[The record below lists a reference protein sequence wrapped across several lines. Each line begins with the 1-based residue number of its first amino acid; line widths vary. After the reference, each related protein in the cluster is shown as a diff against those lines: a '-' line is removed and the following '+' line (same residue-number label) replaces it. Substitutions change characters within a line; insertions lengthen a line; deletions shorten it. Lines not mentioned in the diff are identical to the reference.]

1 MYNAQLCKPTT
12 IKDLRTALE
21 GVCVNGTAKKLFANS
36 LYKVA
41 GKTGTAKVANGNK
54 GYGEGIFQ
62 SSFAG
67 YFPAD
72 NPQYT
77 IVVIIKNK
85 AHAANFYGASVA
97 GPVFKEISD
106 RLYSTYIQNK
116 LNVAPLF
123 NIKDSQLFNYSIS
136 KNSLQKITKTLAI
149 PFKDSSSSNA
159 DWVQLNGIGTT
170 IIGKKQSI
178 SDTTMPDIS
187 GLKLQDALWLCE
199 KRGLLVRCV
208 GKGKV
213 VKQSIAQGAYITKGQ
228 QIQIELN

>member
-1 MYNAQLCKPTT
+1 M
-12 IKDLRTALE
+12 
-21 GVCVNGTAKKLFANS
+21 
-36 LYKVA
+36 A

-85 AHAANFYGASVA
+85 AHAANYYGASVA
-97 GPVFKEISD
+97 GPVWKEISD

-116 LNVAPLF
+116 LNILPAF
-123 NIKDSQLFNYSIS
+123 NVKDSQLFNYSIS
-136 KNSLQKITKTLAI
+136 KMSLQKIATTLAI
-149 PFKDSSSSNA
+149 PYKDSTNA
-159 DWVQLNGIGTT
+159 STDWVNVNGNGANVVSRQQI
-170 IIGKKQSI
+170 I
-178 SDTTMPDIS
+178 SDSTMPDIS

-199 KRGLLVRCV
+199 K
-208 GKGKV
+208 
-213 VKQSIAQGAYITKGQ
+213 
-228 QIQIELN
+228 